1 MEHYV
6 EWGYLGLFVS
16 SFLAATIIPLSSE
29 IVLSILLANDYNFI
43 TSLSV
48 ATLGNWLGGLS
59 SYALGHLGNWNF
71 ISRYFGIEQILERA
85 EKTID

>member
-29 IVLSILLANDYNFI
+29 IVLSLLLANDYNFI
-43 TSLSV
+43 TSLSL
-48 ATLGNWLGGLS
+48 ATLGNWLGGT
-59 SYALGHLGNWNF
+59 
-71 ISRYFGIEQILERA
+71 EQLCSWSPWKLEFN
-85 EKTID
+85 